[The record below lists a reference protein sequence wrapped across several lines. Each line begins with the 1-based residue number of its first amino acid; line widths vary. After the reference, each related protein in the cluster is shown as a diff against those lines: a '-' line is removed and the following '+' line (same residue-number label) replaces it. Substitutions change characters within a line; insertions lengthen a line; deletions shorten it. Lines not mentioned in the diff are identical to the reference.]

1 VSAQRNRSPFY
12 AAVPS
17 VIIVTLFAPPVSAQT
32 LPPLPPVPVFALER
46 LELDPSAL
54 GSLALGTGMTLSRGE
69 YRLAAGIHLERDP
82 LVLYTTDGQRFGSVV
97 HDRWTMHLSA
107 VFAPHERVEIGFQ
120 LPYVPRQ
127 AGDDLSAAGY
137 SQPAGAGVGAPL
149 ASVRVGLLRRDEEA
163 PLDVAGEIGVGIP
176 LASASALGRDR
187 TFSLRPRLM
196 ASRPLGPL
204 LASAEAGILLRPSA
218 QLASDRV
225 GNQLDAGASLALGDK
240 LRGELIGRAA
250 IPLTSTPLGF
260 EVLGAAR
267 YRLGAAELFG
277 LGGPGLNRN
286 PGTPAWRV
294 LFGISLSGFL
304 RERLRPGPV
313 VPAPAPLARIVT
325 VATVPPP
332 EPTRAP
338 ELAPS
343 PPEPTLTP
351 LLASVV
357 PKEKPRVII
366 GRQKL
371 EIRERI
377 FFASDKADILRPS
390 FSILDHLA
398 KVILDHPE
406 LPPIVVEGHTDD
418 RGLGAHNRKLSQERA
433 QAVCAYLIDKGVA
446 PGRVRPKGFGPDKPI
461 ENNKTARGRSN
472 NRRVE
477 FTLRAEEVVRQALED
492 DGPGGIK

>member
-1 VSAQRNRSPFY
+1 MSALRNRSPFY

-17 VIIVTLFAPPVSAQT
+17 VIIVTFFASLARAQT
-32 LPPLPPVPVFALER
+32 LPPVPAFALER

-54 GSLALGTGMTLSRGE
+54 GSVALGSGMTLPRGE

-107 VFAPHERVEIGFQ
+107 VFAPHERVEISFQ

-137 SQPAGAGVGAPL
+137 SQPAGAGVGEPFG
-149 ASVRVGLLRRDEEA
+149 SVRVGLLRRDEEA

-176 LASASALGRDR
+176 LASASALGRDS

-225 GNQLDAGASLALGDK
+225 GNQVDAGASIALGDK

-267 YRLGAAELFG
+267 YRLGAVELFG
-277 LGGPGLNRN
+277 LGGPGLTHN

-294 LFGISLSGFL
+294 LFGISLMGFL
-304 RERLRPGPV
+304 RERLRPGPIM
-313 VPAPAPLARIVT
+313 PAPLARIVT
-325 VATVPPP
+325 VAPAPPP
-332 EPTRAP
+332 EPTRPPP

-343 PPEPTLTP
+343 PPEPTLAP
-351 LLASVV
+351 LVASVV

-418 RGLGAHNRKLSQERA
+418 RGLTVHNRKLSQARA

-446 PGRVRPKGFGPDKPI
+446 PGRVLPKGFGPDKPI
-461 ENNKTARGRSN
+461 DDNKTARGRSN

-477 FTLRAEEVVRQALED
+477 FILRAEEVVRQALED